1 MKRIEVHITSKSL
14 SRSYKIEIQDEEF
27 ATIFKKEL
35 GALVDGGKFLDAQ
48 NLLDAYVKKSYE
60 NYLQLKKLNEYSGLI
75 EKLDKI

>member
-1 MKRIEVHITSKSL
+1 MKRIEVYITSKSL

-35 GALVDGGKFLDAQ
+35 GTLVDGGKFLDAQ